1 MSFNFW
7 TPPLKADFHR
17 VLTSMRQLTDV
28 PSEPRTYRGGRT
40 SQSDTHTLSIEDEM
54 QCADAIAFLAHH
66 KEGAQFVSTVTLRE
80 CHERLRIV
88 LAGNTTPSSKV
99 QDELAKVMDHGK
111 LLEMVIRL
119 NSSRILSRL
128 RPTWVAQPRHF
139 TRRQMSLQG
148 RVQTCIVRIEKS
160 LQSTAQITQVLER
173 LKGLGDT
180 LKLVEHPTEP
190 SALLDAIKT
199 IVENCAQVASLGSAN
214 SVEEHLKSLGVGK
227 RLAES
232 PEIRQIDKLAR
243 YFFTCKDLTR
253 LAKKTRYRHLFGH
266 VEVVALESPAGI
278 IPPGVAQYCFVHA
291 EVQQIFDLE
300 RQPHVP
306 APRAIGCSKS
316 ASYLCDLFI
325 RMHGVY
331 VVSHT
336 HGRLYEEWT
345 LPDVDWMTAKETE
358 RFRSVIDCMTRDMGE
373 AIQRLKVERRI
384 VYCYPLESRAC
395 LPLSSGATSSLTE
408 RLTEVEGNVI
418 PARHGN
424 VEDAMLPRRHSW
436 PVMLSHFVKITEL
449 ELPWH
454 RYALVGQ
461 GPLHIQID
469 RLSLHMEF
477 ASTATGLLSVYRR
490 HDGALDEG
498 KILKAADI
506 PMDSN
511 LLIRG
516 CRATGKVAFGIS
528 LNAIVVVQIEFV
540 WDTPSHQ

>member
-17 VLTSMRQLTDV
+17 ILTSMRQLTDV

-99 QDELAKVMDHGK
+99 QDELAKVMGHVSTLSKEGGSKRAVQGK

-139 TRRQMSLQG
+139 TRRQMPLQG

-190 SALLDAIKT
+190 GALLDAIKT

-232 PEIRQIDKLAR
+232 PEIRQIDKLA
-243 YFFTCKDLTR
+243 
-253 LAKKTRYRHLFGH
+253 
-266 VEVVALESPAGI
+266 
-278 IPPGVAQYCFVHA
+278 
-291 EVQQIFDLE
+291 
-300 RQPHVP
+300 
-306 APRAIGCSKS
+306 
-316 ASYLCDLFI
+316 
-325 RMHGVY
+325 
-331 VVSHT
+331 
-336 HGRLYEEWT
+336 
-345 LPDVDWMTAKETE
+345 
-358 RFRSVIDCMTRDMGE
+358 
-373 AIQRLKVERRI
+373 
-384 VYCYPLESRAC
+384 
-395 LPLSSGATSSLTE
+395 
-408 RLTEVEGNVI
+408 
-418 PARHGN
+418 
-424 VEDAMLPRRHSW
+424 
-436 PVMLSHFVKITEL
+436 
-449 ELPWH
+449 
-454 RYALVGQ
+454 
-461 GPLHIQID
+461 
-469 RLSLHMEF
+469 
-477 ASTATGLLSVYRR
+477 
-490 HDGALDEG
+490 
-498 KILKAADI
+498 
-506 PMDSN
+506 
-511 LLIRG
+511 
-516 CRATGKVAFGIS
+516 
-528 LNAIVVVQIEFV
+528 
-540 WDTPSHQ
+540 

>member
-7 TPPLKADFHR
+7 TPSLKADFHR

-40 SQSDTHTLSIEDEM
+40 SQFDTHTLSIEDEM
-54 QCADAIAFLAHH
+54 RCADAIEFLAHH
-66 KEGAQFVSTVTLRE
+66 KEGARFVSTVTLRE

-88 LAGNTTPSSKV
+88 LAGNTTPSSMV

-119 NSSRILSRL
+119 NKSRILSRL

-148 RVQTCIVRIEKS
+148 RVQTCIVSIEKS
-160 LQSTAQITQVLER
+160 LQSTAQVTQVLER

-180 LKLVEHPTEP
+180 LKLVEHPTES

-214 SVEEHLKSLGVGK
+214 SVEEHLKSLGIGK

-232 PEIRQIDKLAR
+232 PEIRQIDKLA
-243 YFFTCKDLTR
+243 
-253 LAKKTRYRHLFGH
+253 
-266 VEVVALESPAGI
+266 
-278 IPPGVAQYCFVHA
+278 
-291 EVQQIFDLE
+291 
-300 RQPHVP
+300 
-306 APRAIGCSKS
+306 
-316 ASYLCDLFI
+316 
-325 RMHGVY
+325 
-331 VVSHT
+331 
-336 HGRLYEEWT
+336 
-345 LPDVDWMTAKETE
+345 
-358 RFRSVIDCMTRDMGE
+358 
-373 AIQRLKVERRI
+373 
-384 VYCYPLESRAC
+384 
-395 LPLSSGATSSLTE
+395 SGATSSLTE

-424 VEDAMLPRRHSW
+424 VVDAMLPRRHSW

-506 PMDSN
+506 PIDSS
-511 LLIRG
+511 LPIRG

-540 WDTPSHQ
+540 WETPSHQ